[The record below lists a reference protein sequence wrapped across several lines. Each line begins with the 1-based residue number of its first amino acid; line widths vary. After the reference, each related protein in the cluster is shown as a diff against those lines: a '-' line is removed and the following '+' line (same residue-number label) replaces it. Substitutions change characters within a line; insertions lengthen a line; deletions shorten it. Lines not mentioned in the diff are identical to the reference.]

1 MKPARTF
8 CGCAITLVI
17 SPSFIPV
24 HAGNETGSVAAPVTK
39 AQLFFTAG
47 DITDCRT
54 TGWKESPANKTAKL
68 IASHLKPGQEYR
80 ILMLGD
86 ATYPV
91 GLPGE
96 FEQCYEPTWGHFKQH
111 TYPAA
116 GNHEYFSPLA

>member
-17 SPSFIPV
+17 SPSFTPV
-24 HAGNETGSVAAPVTK
+24 HAGNKTGPVTVP
-39 AQLFFTAG
+39 AQLFFAAG
-47 DITDCRT
+47 DIAACRT
-54 TGWKESPANKTAKL
+54 TEWKENPANKTAKRV
-68 IASHLKPGQEYR
+68 ASHLKPGQEYR

-96 FEQCYEPTWGHFKQH
+96 FEQCYEPTWGRFKQH